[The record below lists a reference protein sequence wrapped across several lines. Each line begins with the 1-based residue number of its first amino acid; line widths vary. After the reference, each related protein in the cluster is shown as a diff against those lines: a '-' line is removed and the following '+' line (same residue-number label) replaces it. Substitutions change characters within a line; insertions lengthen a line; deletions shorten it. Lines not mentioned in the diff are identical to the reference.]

1 MHATIHVHIVRSMQ
15 TQHSH
20 RVSGHFDPAEPAHM
34 LQVIDEWSGKGFR
47 LLALASGGIGGLP
60 RQSLGLLALEQ
71 LEAQADSFDLLGL
84 LVLSNQLREDSIHT
98 VDVLQHQ

>member
-1 MHATIHVHIVRSMQ
+1 MCTLCAACKLNTVTACLGSMIL
-15 TQHSH
+15 QHL
-20 RVSGHFDPAEPAHM
+20 

-47 LLALASGGIGGLP
+47 LLALARGPIGGIS

-71 LEAQADSFDLLGL
+71 LEAQADTFDLLGL

-98 VDVLQHQ
+98 VDMLQHQ